1 MKYRRYRLL
10 RQPTKLTES
19 IKKFAKENGADLI
32 GIAPVERFK
41 NAPPM
46 RHPEDLLPGAKS
58 VIVAAIRYPLSGV
71 LRIGQ
76 PPAYALPSI
85 AYAKAMCESLEGI
98 ALNLM
103 RYLEDKDFRAL
114 AVPVTWPTSWRVR
127 PYEEMNSPLQ
137 GMFSHRHAAVAAGL
151 GQFGKHTLVLT
162 PQFGPRQRFI
172 SVITDA
178 KLTPDPMYEGKP
190 LCPEECNTC
199 VNSCPLHCLN
209 KDKQVSC
216 EIGDKKFKYPKLDI
230 MRCAWVEQYRLAQV
244 DGLEF
249 YGLKHHKDPPEEIT
263 YEKIDNAI
271 KEAMESDRLQ
281 YSGPNGM
288 TDTLGKCLRVCCELF
303 EKRRK
308 S

>member
-1 MKYRRYRLL
+1 MLK
-10 RQPTKLTES
+10 KE
-19 IKKFAKENGADLI
+19 IKAFVKKEGADLV

-46 RHPEDLLPGAKS
+46 RHPEDLLPKAKS
-58 VIVAAIRYPLSGV
+58 VIVAAIRYPRSGI
-71 LRIGQ
+71 LRIGKS
-76 PPAYALPSI
+76 PAYALPSI
-85 AYAKAMCESLEGI
+85 AYAKAMCEGLEKI

-103 RYLEDKDFRAL
+103 RYLEDKGYNAL

-127 PYEEMNSPLQ
+127 PYKDMDTPLQ
-137 GMFSHRHAAVAAGL
+137 AMFSHRHAAVAAGL

-178 KLTPDPMYEGKP
+178 KLTPDPMYEGES
-190 LCPEECNTC
+190 LCPEECNAC
-199 VNSCPLHCLN
+199 VKACPLHCLN
-209 KDKQVSC
+209 KDESVSC
-216 EIGDKKFKYPKLDI
+216 KIADKYFKYPKLDI
-230 MRCAWVEQYRLAQV
+230 IRCAWVEQYRLAQV

-249 YGLKHHKDPPEEIT
+249 YGIKYHKEPPEKIT
-263 YEKIDNAI
+263 YKKIDKAI
-271 KEAMESDRLQ
+271 KEAMGMDRLQ

-288 TDTLGKCLRVCCELF
+288 TDTLGECLRVCSELF

-308 S
+308 K